1 MTYFLV
7 GIILA
12 VLQSLVFEL
21 FKRIIR
27 PHRKQFCNFFKSE
40 LDTEKNVNPFVVL
53 EYLERAEKAALDI
66 LERREETDKTITLW
80 WGLDGI
86 RLNEDGS
93 IKQVSRKKPPE
104 NVFYQA
110 PQSVRPVRSC
120 ALFEDQTQSTR
131 AQIDELMTEIL
142 NSQAQSWRIAQMQNA
157 LQQHCAQPQPQ
168 HPICCPGFGGSGGAQ
183 NQNFMGCGGAGY
195 SGAFSIEGW

>member
-12 VLQSLVFEL
+12 VLQSLVFEF

-27 PHRKQFCNFFKSE
+27 LYRKQFCNFFKSE
-40 LDTEKNVNPFVVL
+40 LDTEKNVNSFVVS

-86 RLNEDGS
+86 RLDENGS
-93 IKQVSRKKPPE
+93 VKQVSRKKPTE
-104 NVFYQA
+104 NVFYQTRQFA
-110 PQSVRPVRSC
+110 RPIQSGTLL
-120 ALFEDQTQSTR
+120 AGQTQCAK
-131 AQIDELMTEIL
+131 AQIDALIAQRSDL
-142 NSQAQSWRIAQMQNA
+142 QAQSWRIAQMQNA
-157 LQQHCAQPQPQ
+157 LQRRCAQPQPQ
-168 HPICCPGFGGSGGAQ
+168 YPICCPGFGGSGGAQ

>member
-12 VLQSLVFEL
+12 VLQSLVFEF

-27 PHRKQFCNFFKSE
+27 PRRKQFFESE
-40 LDTEKNVNPFVVL
+40 LDTEKNVNPFVVS
-53 EYLERAEKAALDI
+53 EYLEQAEKVSLDI
-66 LERREETDKTITLW
+66 LKIRKPTDKTIVLW

-86 RLNEDGS
+86 RLNEDGTA
-93 IKQVSRKKPPE
+93 KEVSRKKPAE
-104 NVFYQA
+104 NVFYQTCQFA
-110 PQSVRPVRSC
+110 RPIQSGTLL
-120 ALFEDQTQSTR
+120 ADQTQCEK
-131 AQIDELMTEIL
+131 AQIDKLMTEIL

-168 HPICCPGFGGSGGAQ
+168 HPICCPGFGGSGGTQ
-183 NQNFMGCGGAGY
+183 NQNFMGCGGGGY
-195 SGAFSIEGW
+195 SGSFSIERW

>member
-27 PHRKQFCNFFKSE
+27 PHRKQFLDFFKSE
-40 LDTEKNVNPFVVL
+40 LDTEKNVNPFVVS
-53 EYLERAEKAALDI
+53 EYLERVEKAALDI
-66 LERREETDKTITLW
+66 LERREKTNKTITLW

-93 IKQVSRKKPPE
+93 AKQVSRKKPTE
-104 NVFYQA
+104 NVFYQ
-110 PQSVRPVRSC
+110 PCQSVRPVQSGTLL
-120 ALFEDQTQSTR
+120 ADQTQCTK
-131 AQIDELMTEIL
+131 AQIDALIAQRSYL
-142 NSQAQSWRIAQMQNA
+142 QAQSWQVAFADNA
-157 LQQHCAQPQPQ
+157 
-168 HPICCPGFGGSGGAQ
+168 IFYVGSGGPGGQ
-183 NQNFMGCGGAGY
+183 YTSFTGCGGAGY
-195 SGAFSIEGW
+195 SGEFSIEGW